1 MESTKDAA
9 IPTRLFSSIIP
20 NLITV
25 LEHTQRAEGVVTPQ
39 AKQALLQAVRGV
51 LILTSPPLFTTLERR
66 ADKRPEGYIDAG
78 ERLCHRPPWW

>member
-1 MESTKDAA
+1 MRGSFSCLGAAPFTPQAMESSKDAA
-9 IPTRLFSSIIP
+9 IPTRLFSNIIP

-51 LILTSPPLFTTLERR
+51 I
-66 ADKRPEGYIDAG
+66 GY
-78 ERLCHRPPWW
+78 P